1 MPNIMNFELLNAAA
15 IPEQLLT
22 ESRSNATAV
31 GYANGW
37 SLGLREV
44 HALHA
49 GEAAAAERRIADA
62 TARHAE
68 ALQVATFA
76 IHEAADQLERR
87 SLPSFDELSDLIL
100 AAAVDIAEALIGC
113 ELTDPRAAASTA
125 LARVLTLAPSQETV
139 TVRLN
144 PVDFGILSQT
154 EAFSQAPGD
163 GRQIVLQ
170 ADDSLESGDAV
181 ATSGATTIDGR
192 LAESVARL
200 REHLR
205 R

>member
-1 MPNIMNFELLNAAA
+1 MPNIMTFELLDAAA

-49 GEAAAAERRIADA
+49 GEAAAAERRIAAA

-68 ALQVATFA
+68 ALQAATFA

-87 SLPSFDELSDLIL
+87 SLPAFDELSELIL

-113 ELTDPRAAASTA
+113 ELTDPRVAGAAA
-125 LARVLTLAPSQETV
+125 LARVLTLAPSNETV

-144 PVDFGILSQT
+144 PVDHRILSET
-154 EAFSQAPGD
+154 GAFAQAPGD
-163 GRQIVLQ
+163 DRQIVLQ

-192 LAESVARL
+192 LAASVARL
-200 REHLR
+200 REHLQR
-205 R
+205 